1 MVASKGDVENAE
13 SDASHAAHQTMEE
26 TVAALSPQR
35 KRILNFCKYRGMHE
49 TELVLGDFA
58 LKHLPRMGDADL
70 LDFER
75 LLMQLDVD
83 LYQWATGAQQPPEN
97 LDTPVMAW
105 LKAHVD
111 DMRAA
116 AKRGAHTM

>member
-1 MVASKGDVENAE
+1 MLAN
-13 SDASHAAHQTMEE
+13 
-26 TVAALSPQR
+26 PQPQ
-35 KRILNFCKYRGMHE
+35 LQ
-49 TELVLGDFA
+49 
-58 LKHLPRMGDADL
+58 HLPRMSDADL

-75 LLMQLDVD
+75 LLVQLDVD
-83 LYQWATGAQQPPEN
+83 IYNWATGAQQPPEN

-116 AKRGAHTM
+116 AKRRAQGLE